1 MGIIISYIIMSLS
14 LTFDNAYY
22 DKKVKQLNSIINTI
36 DNNNNILYWDVDV
49 NGTEITVNID
59 IKTITANSVAGFTI
73 EAGLLYPN
81 NIFIKSL
88 VKNITLNMKKV
99 TFLIDKVKPQKN
111 IVFYIKLVHVRNF
124 QVVLSNV
131 IINNTTM
138 NDTTQDIINNR
149 MAKPV
154 YTRGIVDII
163 NPVYM
168 YREMSIIENKRDMFA
183 TVSFPSGYFGFVY
196 ENKRVAMSVWDAYVG
211 NDIIKN
217 EVILLGP
224 NAIHSRF
231 DHEGNGDNIA
241 INYNIRVGYRYGFM
255 VKNII
260 ENDISFISCYFADL
274 GPSSTTPTNVE
285 WLCLGTIKHHKINS
299 LAIDNNKSVLRGFY
313 EHFSAT
319 DGMLYRRSIMMGNT
333 WASMDGEK
341 WVPSELEEFEM
352 VANDIVSNS
361 RAQILDEKNGLISVS
376 VGGKIN
382 MASKILTL
390 DRKAYKNIV
399 KQPAHLKKL

>member
-1 MGIIISYIIMSLS
+1 MSIS

-22 DKKVKQLNSIINTI
+22 DKKIKQLNTPNNSIDDIN
-36 DNNNNILYWDVDV
+36 NMLYWDVDI
-49 NGTEITVNID
+49 NGTEVLVNID
-59 IKTITANSVAGFTI
+59 INNITANSFVGFTM

-81 NIFIKSL
+81 NIFIKSP
-88 VKNITLNMKKV
+88 VKNITSNMKKA

-111 IVFYIKLVHVRNF
+111 IVFYIKLVHIRQF
-124 QVVLSNV
+124 KAVLSNV
-131 IINNTTM
+131 TINNTTM
-138 NDTTQDIINNR
+138 IITTQDIINNR

-163 NPVYM
+163 NPTYM

-183 TVSFPSGYFGFVY
+183 TVSFPAGYFGFVY
-196 ENKRVAMSVWDAYVG
+196 ENKRVAMSIWDAYVG

-217 EVILLGP
+217 EVIELGP
-224 NAIHSRF
+224 NTIYSRF

-241 INYNIRVGYRYGFM
+241 INYNIRVGNKYGFM

-260 ENDISFISCYFADL
+260 ENNISFISCYFADL

-285 WLCLGTIKHHKINS
+285 WLYLGTIKHHKINS
-299 LAIDNNKSVLRGFY
+299 FAFNEKKSVLRGFY

-319 DGMLYRRSIMMGNT
+319 NGQLYRRSIMVGNT
-333 WASMDGEK
+333 WASIDGEK
-341 WVPSELEEFEM
+341 WVPSCFEEFEM
-352 VANDIVSNS
+352 VAKDIISNS
-361 RAQILDEKNGLISVS
+361 RAQILDDRNGLISVS

-382 MASKILTL
+382 MESIILSL
-390 DRKAYKNIV
+390 DRKIYKNIV
-399 KQPAHLKKL
+399 TQPSHLKKL

>member
-1 MGIIISYIIMSLS
+1 MSLS

-22 DKKVKQLNSIINTI
+22 DKKVKQLNSITNTI

-49 NGTEITVNID
+49 NGTEILVNID
-59 IKTITANSVAGFTI
+59 IKTITANSFPGFTI
-73 EAGLLYPN
+73 ETGLLYPN

-88 VKNITLNMKKV
+88 VKNITLNMKKA
-99 TFLIDKVKPQKN
+99 TFLIDKVKPKKN

-131 IINNTTM
+131 TINNTIM
-138 NDTTQDIINNR
+138 ISTTQEIINNR

-196 ENKRVAMSVWDAYVG
+196 ENKRVAMSVWDAYIG
-211 NDIIKN
+211 DKIIKN

-255 VKNII
+255 IKNII
-260 ENDISFISCYFADL
+260 ENDITFISCYFADL
-274 GPSSTTPTNVE
+274 GPSSTTPTRVE
-285 WLCLGTIKHHKINS
+285 WLYLGTIKHHKINS
-299 LAIDNNKSVLRGFY
+299 FAFNDKQSVLRGFY

-319 DGMLYRRSIMMGNT
+319 DGMLYRRSIMVGNT
-333 WASMDGEK
+333 WASIDGEK
-341 WVPSELEEFEM
+341 WVPSDLEEFEM
-352 VANDIVSNS
+352 VANDKSNS
-361 RAQILDEKNGLISVS
+361 RAQILDVKNGLISVS

-382 MASKILTL
+382 MANKILTL
-390 DRKAYKNIV
+390 DRRAYKNII

>member
-1 MGIIISYIIMSLS
+1 MSIS

-22 DKKVKQLNSIINTI
+22 DKKIKQLNTPNNTI
-36 DNNNNILYWDVDV
+36 DDINNMLYWDVDV
-49 NGTEITVNID
+49 NGTEVLVNID
-59 IKTITANSVAGFTI
+59 INNITAKSFVGFTMQ
-73 EAGLLYPN
+73 AGLLYPN
-81 NIFIKSL
+81 NIFIKSP
-88 VKNITLNMKKV
+88 VKNITSNMKKI

-111 IVFYIKLVHVRNF
+111 IVFYIKLVHIRNF
-124 QVVLSNV
+124 KVVLSNV
-131 IINNTTM
+131 TVNNTTM
-138 NDTTQDIINNR
+138 IITTQNIINNR

-154 YTRGIVDII
+154 YTRGIVNISK
-163 NPVYM
+163 PTYM

-196 ENKRVAMSVWDAYVG
+196 ENKRVAMSVWDAYIG
-211 NDIIKN
+211 DKIIKN

-241 INYNIRVGYRYGFM
+241 INYNIRVGNKYGFM

-260 ENDISFISCYFADL
+260 ENNISFISCYFADL

-285 WLCLGTIKHHKINS
+285 WLYLGTIKHHKINS
-299 LAIDNNKSVLRGFY
+299 LAIDNTKSVLRGFY

-319 DGMLYRRSIMMGNT
+319 DGMLYRRSIMVGNT
-333 WASMDGEK
+333 WASIDGEK
-341 WVPSELEEFEM
+341 WVPSDLEEFEM
-352 VANDIVSNS
+352 VANDKSNS
-361 RAQILDEKNGLISVS
+361 RAQILDVKNGLISVS

-382 MASKILTL
+382 MASKILSL
-390 DRKAYKNIV
+390 DRRIYFNIV
-399 KQPAHLKKL
+399 TQPSHLKKL